1 MHGVS
6 FGASSKMLP
15 PRYLDGLSD
24 EIIEIY
30 SQLEADILQDMARR
44 IVRVGKITDATK
56 WQAQMLVEAGGLKK
70 NISRILAKY
79 DKAIV
84 KQVKDTFT
92 EALET
97 SAKNDNRIFKAATGR
112 TVSAPNAQQMLS
124 TIQKCHSDLSRLT
137 LTTAATTQTQFVRE
151 ANRVYMN
158 VQSGAFDYDTAMKDA
173 ADELAKRG
181 ITTVQYENGRP
192 VTRSIESAVR
202 MNILTSVNQTAA
214 NQTLSNCEE
223 LDCDLVETSAHI
235 GARPEHEEWQ
245 GQIFSRSGNNKKY
258 RPFSV
263 CELGSVTGICG
274 INCKHSFYPYFEG
287 MAEHYTEKELD
298 EMASE
303 EVSYNGQK
311 MTRYEGEQK
320 LRGIERNIRH
330 YKRQALT
337 EEAAGVD
344 NTKAR
349 RKLGE
354 WQEAARDFTKQTGI
368 ERDRAREYI
377 GTGGKP
383 QPRGIE
389 PTYSKIAGAPATPPS
404 TAPAF
409 NNTLGNAATIDMAK
423 QELGTFANYVSIP
436 RDTDLISVNTV
447 TKELEAL
454 RATYKTANL
463 DTIAFSGR
471 MSVRTGA
478 SANFESLTINKK
490 VKDFGRGVLQ
500 PNEWANRM
508 SDTVKHFTEQK
519 KNLNTLIANHNDPLY
534 ISYYKKQLREVEKK
548 LAEYTEYL
556 KYKRG
561 NVCYKGLEIETT
573 IAHEYGHIIADQR
586 IGQLNGRI
594 ANRAFEYRLGNPLYD
609 KCMMIKDVY
618 NKALA
623 SGDIYKISVYG
634 AKNPREFFAETFA
647 IFAMK
652 QETLPQYILDMILEV
667 IK

>member
-1 MHGVS
+1 
-6 FGASSKMLP
+6 MLP

-44 IVRVGKITDATK
+44 IARVGKITDMAK
-56 WQAQMLVEAGGLKK
+56 WQAQMLAEAGGLKK

-92 EALET
+92 EAMET

-112 TVSAPNAQQMLS
+112 TVSAPNAQQMLA

-202 MNILTSVNQTAA
+202 MIILTSVNQTAA

-298 EMASE
+298 EIASE

-337 EEAAGVD
+337 EEAEGVD

-349 RKLGE
+349 QNLGK
-354 WQEAARDFTKQTGI
+354 WQATARDFTKQTGI
-368 ERDRAREYI
+368 ARDSAREYVGTATGKQPTALKPKI
-377 GTGGKP
+377 QHTLSQSTPINPTVAQQVADMNAKANSFYSASNNLNDFVTKAHTSQTMTKLQTATITEGKDLAGKLYIKRDLKDINEVLKAQGFDGKPTVLNKEDFIKAVNDDTFIAQRTYTAPDKTTLDEYINMLRNGEFYVDCRTGGRAHGKGMYAAADYT
-383 QPRGIE
+383 RG
-389 PTYSKIAGAPATPPS
+389 KD
-404 TAPAF
+404 
-409 NNTLGNAATIDMAK
+409 LRRVIDEMTHY
-423 QELGTFANYVSIP
+423 QELGAY
-436 RDTDLISVNTV
+436 
-447 TKELEAL
+447 L
-454 RATYKTANL
+454 RGEQYTMTETLCIHPSAKIIDEGNIWSEFIYRYSMNL
-463 DTIAFSGR
+463 KAQGYTIKQ
-471 MSVRTGA
+471 
-478 SANFESLTINKK
+478 INDK
-490 VKDFGRGVLQ
+490 
-500 PNEWANRM
+500 
-508 SDTVKHFTEQK
+508 
-519 KNLNTLIANHNDPLY
+519 
-534 ISYYKKQLREVEKK
+534 
-548 LAEYTEYL
+548 
-556 KYKRG
+556 
-561 NVCYKGLEIETT
+561 
-573 IAHEYGHIIADQR
+573 IIAEKWQSRDVGVMAALMGYDVIR
-586 IGQLNGRI
+586 SVPSPRRADYMVILNRTKLI
-594 ANRAFEYRLGNPLYD
+594 LLGG
-609 KCMMIKDVY
+609 K
-618 NKALA
+618 
-623 SGDIYKISVYG
+623 
-634 AKNPREFFAETFA
+634 
-647 IFAMK
+647 
-652 QETLPQYILDMILEV
+652 
-667 IK
+667 

>member
-1 MHGVS
+1 
-6 FGASSKMLP
+6 MLP

-30 SQLEADILQDMARR
+30 SQLESDILQDMARR
-44 IVRVGKITDATK
+44 IARVGKITDMTK
-56 WQAQMLVEAGGLKK
+56 WQAQMLAEAGGLKK

-92 EALET
+92 EAMET

-137 LTTAATTQTQFVRE
+137 LTTATTTQTQFVRE

-298 EMASE
+298 EIASE

-349 RKLGE
+349 QNLGK
-354 WQEAARDFTKQTGI
+354 WQATARDFTKQTGI
-368 ERDRAREYI
+368 ARDSAREYV
-377 GTGGKP
+377 GTATGK
-383 QPRGIE
+383 QP
-389 PTYSKIAGAPATPPS
+389 
-404 TAPAF
+404 TALKAE
-409 NNTLGNAATIDMAK
+409 NTAHI
-423 QELGTFANYVSIP
+423 
-436 RDTDLISVNTV
+436 
-447 TKELEAL
+447 
-454 RATYKTANL
+454 
-463 DTIAFSGR
+463 
-471 MSVRTGA
+471 
-478 SANFESLTINKK
+478 LTINTNKPDGRAASRRYERK
-490 VKDFGRGVLQ
+490 SKLVLFSVKQ
-500 PNEWANRM
+500 
-508 SDTVKHFTEQK
+508 SK
-519 KNLNTLIANHNDPLY
+519 
-534 ISYYKKQLREVEKK
+534 
-548 LAEYTEYL
+548 
-556 KYKRG
+556 
-561 NVCYKGLEIETT
+561 
-573 IAHEYGHIIADQR
+573 
-586 IGQLNGRI
+586 
-594 ANRAFEYRLGNPLYD
+594 
-609 KCMMIKDVY
+609 
-618 NKALA
+618 
-623 SGDIYKISVYG
+623 
-634 AKNPREFFAETFA
+634 
-647 IFAMK
+647 
-652 QETLPQYILDMILEV
+652 
-667 IK
+667 

>member
-1 MHGVS
+1 
-6 FGASSKMLP
+6 MLP

-44 IVRVGKITDATK
+44 IARVGKITDATK
-56 WQAQMLVEAGGLKK
+56 WQAQMLAEAGGLKK

-92 EALET
+92 EAMET

-202 MNILTSVNQTAA
+202 MNIITSVNQTAA

-354 WQEAARDFTKQTGI
+354 WQAAARDFTKQTGI

-377 GTGGKP
+377 GTKTGK

-389 PTYSKIAGAPATPPS
+389 PRQTLQPPTPTTTATPAAAVNPPS
-404 TAPAF
+404 V
-409 NNTLGNAATIDMAK
+409 ATVQAT
-423 QELGTFANYVSIP
+423 QE
-436 RDTDLISVNTV
+436 
-447 TKELEAL
+447 K
-454 RATYKTANL
+454 
-463 DTIAFSGR
+463 
-471 MSVRTGA
+471 
-478 SANFESLTINKK
+478 
-490 VKDFGRGVLQ
+490 
-500 PNEWANRM
+500 
-508 SDTVKHFTEQK
+508 
-519 KNLNTLIANHNDPLY
+519 LNTLVDNPKSQAREYAELLKIDSRPALAFEKQPTESDIIARLAGGDKTTGSCSSVANAYIANKGGFDVLDFRGGKSLDLFASRSTSLEMAKFNGVE
-534 ISYYKKQLREVEKK
+534 SYTVTETNQIKAGYELLNHLEVGKEYKLGVGRHAAIVRK
-548 LAEYTEYL
+548 LKDGRRQYL
-556 KYKRG
+556 EMQSSGGNGWKNFDESTFKDRFACKIRRKY
-561 NVCYKGLEIETT
+561 YQTAYLIELES
-573 IAHEYGHIIADQR
+573 
-586 IGQLNGRI
+586 LS
-594 ANRAFEYRLGNPLYD
+594 
-609 KCMMIKDVY
+609 K
-618 NKALA
+618 
-623 SGDIYKISVYG
+623 S
-634 AKNPREFFAETFA
+634 REFIELMQYLNTAESA
-647 IFAMK
+647 
-652 QETLPQYILDMILEV
+652 Q
-667 IK
+667 IKGIGGWAK